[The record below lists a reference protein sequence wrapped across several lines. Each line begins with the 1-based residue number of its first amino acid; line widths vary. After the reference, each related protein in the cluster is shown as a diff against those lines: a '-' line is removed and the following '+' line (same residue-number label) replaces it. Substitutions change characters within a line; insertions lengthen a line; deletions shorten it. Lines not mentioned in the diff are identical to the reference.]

1 MNSISQIIA
10 ELDKIAEDPAYTK
23 IEILDLGKYFIK
35 ARIFIIWEDLYIQ
48 VYRNDKF
55 KTTNFSLVLENER
68 IYGRDERKGNWHRHP
83 VENPQLHNENSEGK
97 RAVTLRE
104 FLQETEE
111 VLDKLGLG

>member
-10 ELDKIAEDPAYTK
+10 ELDEITKDPAYTK

-35 ARIFIIWEDLYIQ
+35 ARIFIIWEDLYVQ

-68 IYGRDERKGNWHRHP
+68 IYGRDERKGNWHQHP
-83 VENPQLHNENSEGK
+83 VESPQLHKENSEGK
-97 RAVTLRE
+97 RDVTLRE

-111 VLDKLGLG
+111 ILEELGLG